1 MNPDKS
7 VTENASLGTSDNP
20 DEALSFPAWNEVLTS
35 REDLDP
41 DRKSRWKYAIIG
53 LLYLCKE
60 KRRPV
65 IITIINA

>member
-7 VTENASLGTSDNP
+7 VTAKASLGTSDNP
-20 DEALSFPAWNEVLTS
+20 DEALSFPTWNEVLAS
-35 REDLDP
+35 REDLDT

-53 LLYLCKE
+53 LLKFCKT

-65 IITIINA
+65 SITIINA